1 MSGRRRTTLS
11 DVASRAGVSV
21 TTASYILN
29 GRSAEMRISHD
40 AAERVRTAAADLE
53 YRPNRNARS
62 LRTAT
67 TATFGV
73 ISDHVASGSYS
84 SRMLTGAS
92 AAARASDHVLM
103 IGETEGDPEVE
114 IRLIGE
120 LLDRQVD
127 GILYAT
133 LATSVV
139 QVPKL
144 LRDQHVVLLN
154 CMDPGGQVPAVVPDE
169 LEGGRTAAQVLIDAG
184 IDGDNG
190 GAIRVV
196 GYDSD
201 PRAVAGPLR
210 LRGVR
215 ERLREAGIPLGE
227 VIPCAWDVVPAF
239 DAVQGLLRSGE
250 PVRALVCLNDRIAM
264 GAYQAISEHG
274 LSVPDD
280 VAVVSFDGSD
290 LAAWLRPTVTSVSI
304 PFADLGAVAV
314 AALMDR
320 TQGVQRLPMP
330 LVVGGSA

>member
-1 MSGRRRTTLS
+1 
-11 DVASRAGVSV
+11 
-21 TTASYILN
+21 
-29 GRSAEMRISHD
+29 
-40 AAERVRTAAADLE
+40 
-53 YRPNRNARS
+53 
-62 LRTAT
+62 
-67 TATFGV
+67 
-73 ISDHVASGSYS
+73 
-84 SRMLTGAS
+84 
-92 AAARASDHVLM
+92 M

-120 LLDRQVD
+120 LLDREVD

-139 QVPKL
+139 QVPRL

-184 IDGDNG
+184 VDGVTN

-196 GYDSD
+196 GFDSD
-201 PRAVAGPLR
+201 LRAVAGPLR

-215 ERLREAGIPLGE
+215 ERLAEAGIPLGE
-227 VIPCAWDVVPAF
+227 VVACAWDVVPAF
-239 DAVQGLLRSGE
+239 EAVRELFRSDE

-264 GAYQAISEHG
+264 GAYQAIAEHG
-274 LSVPDD
+274 LRVPDD

-290 LAAWLRPTVTSVSI
+290 LAGWLRPTVTSVSI
-304 PFADLGAVAV
+304 PFTDLGAVAV

-330 LVVGGSA
+330 LVAGGSA

>member
-1 MSGRRRTTLS
+1 
-11 DVASRAGVSV
+11 
-21 TTASYILN
+21 
-29 GRSAEMRISHD
+29 MRISHD
-40 AAERVRTAAADLE
+40 AAERVRAAAADLE

-114 IRLIGE
+114 IRLIRE

-139 QVPKL
+139 QVPRL
-144 LRDQHVVLLN
+144 LRDQRVVLLN

-184 IDGDNG
+184 IDRD
-190 GAIRVV
+190 IRVV
-196 GYDSD
+196 GYDTD
-201 PRAVAGPLR
+201 LRAIAGPLR

-215 ERLREAGIPLGE
+215 ERLAAAGIALGE
-227 VIPCAWDVVPAF
+227 VIPCAWNVLPAF
-239 DAVQGLLRSGE
+239 DAVHRVLADRE
-250 PVRALVCLNDRIAM
+250 PVRALVCLNDRMAM
-264 GAYQAISEHG
+264 GAYQALAEHG
-274 LSVPDD
+274 LRVPDD

-290 LAAWLRPTVTSVSI
+290 LATWLRPTLTSVSI

-330 LVVGGSA
+330 LVGGGSA